1 MSDPELNKILEEKAK
16 SIMEKAQMAETK
28 METKESSNLSSDN
41 FDQII
46 NSSKPVIVD
55 FWAEWCAPCRYM
67 LPVFEKLAKKYGDK
81 MIFGRLNVD
90 ENGDIANKYQVF
102 SIPTF
107 MIFVKGKPVDVVIGA
122 VGEKNL
128 EKLIIKYAKD

>member
-16 SIMEKAQMAETK
+16 SIMEKAQMTETK
-28 METKESSNLSSDN
+28 METKEPSNLSSDN
-41 FDQII
+41 FEKTI
-46 NSSKPVIVD
+46 NSGKPVIVD

-67 LPVFEKLAKKYGDK
+67 LPVFEKLAMKYGDK
-81 MIFGRLNVD
+81 MVFGRLNVD
-90 ENGDIANKYQVF
+90 KNGEIAKKYQVF

-107 MIFVKGKPVDVVIGA
+107 IIFVKGKPVDMVIGA

-128 EKLIIKYAKD
+128 EKTIIKYLK

>member
-16 SIMEKAQMAETK
+16 SIMEKAQKTETE
-28 METKESSNLSSDN
+28 METKEPLNLSPDN
-41 FDQII
+41 FEKTI

-107 MIFVKGKPVDVVIGA
+107 MIFMKGKPVDMVIGA

-128 EKLIIKYAKD
+128 EKTITKYLE

>member
-16 SIMEKAQMAETK
+16 SIMEKAQKTETK
-28 METKESSNLSSDN
+28 METKEPLNLSPDN
-41 FDQII
+41 FEKTI

-107 MIFVKGKPVDVVIGA
+107 MIFMKGKPVDMAIGA

-128 EKLIIKYAKD
+128 EKTITKYLE